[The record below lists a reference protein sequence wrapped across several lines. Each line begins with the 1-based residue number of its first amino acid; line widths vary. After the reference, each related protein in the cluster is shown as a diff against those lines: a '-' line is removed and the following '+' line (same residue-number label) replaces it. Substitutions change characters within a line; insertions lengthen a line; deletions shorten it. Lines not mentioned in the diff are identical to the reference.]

1 MNASDTPAELH
12 VIFQIQRAAYDAAPF
27 AEWEERRNRLER
39 LRRLLEDNE
48 VAIETAIDADFA
60 GRPRIETQIA
70 EIFPSRSE
78 IRGAIKHGRRWMK
91 PRSAGVSKWFLPA
104 RANVVARPLGVVG
117 IIVPWNYP
125 LFLAVS
131 PLVAA
136 LVAGNRAMVKMSEFT
151 PAFSELF
158 QQLIASAFRSN
169 EVAVITGGA
178 DVAAQFSALPFDH
191 LLFTGSTSVG
201 RKVMNAASQNLT
213 PVTLELGGKSPAVVA
228 PEYPIEHA
236 VQRVLAGKLLNA
248 GQTCIAPDY
257 ALVPRGQVS
266 AFVEAAKRQ
275 AQGMYPK
282 GLGDTDYCSIVNA
295 RQYQRLAGY
304 VAQARG
310 AGAAIVPLFGGA
322 EHDDATHRLAPAIMV
337 DPAPELD
344 IMREEIFGPL
354 LPVIPYDDLR
364 DAIGFINAHPRPL
377 ALYWFDK
384 DAKRAESVLKN
395 THAGGVCFNETL
407 MHVAQEDL
415 PFGGVGASG
424 MGHYHG
430 RWGFDTF
437 SKLTPVFR
445 QSRFNGM
452 KLFLPPYKPLVA
464 KMLRL
469 MKRF

>member
-12 VIFQIQRAAYDAAPF
+12 VVFQIQRAAYDAAPF

-48 VAIETAIDADFA
+48 AAIETAIDADFA

-70 EIFPSRSE
+70 EIFPSVSE
-78 IRGAIKHGRRWMK
+78 IRSAIRHGKRWMK
-91 PRSAGVSKWFLPA
+91 SRTAGVAKWFLPA
-104 RANVVARPLGVVG
+104 RANVVPRPLGVVG

-136 LVAGNRAMVKMSEFT
+136 MVAGNRAMVKMSEFT

-158 QQLIASAFRSN
+158 QQLIAGAFRSN
-169 EVAVITGGA
+169 EVSVITGGA
-178 DVAAQFSALPFDH
+178 DVAAQFSALQFDH
-191 LLFTGSTSVG
+191 LLFTGSTRVG

-213 PVTLELGGKSPAVVA
+213 PVTLELGGKSPVVIA
-228 PEYPIEHA
+228 PGYPIDQA

-257 ALVPRGQVS
+257 ALVPRAHVT
-266 AFVEAAKRQ
+266 AFVESAKRQ
-275 AQGMYPK
+275 AQDMYPT
-282 GLGDTDYCSIVNA
+282 GLDDADYCSIVNT
-295 RQYQRLAGY
+295 RQYERLAGY
-304 VAQARG
+304 VEQARG
-310 AGAAIVPLFGGA
+310 AGAAVVPLFSGT
-322 EHDDATHRLAPAIMV
+322 EHNAAKHRLAPAIV
-337 DPAPELD
+337 VNPSPDLD
-344 IMREEIFGPL
+344 LMREEIFGPL
-354 LPVIPYDDLR
+354 LPVIPYDDVK
-364 DAIGFINAHPRPL
+364 DAMAFINAQPRPL
-377 ALYWFDK
+377 AMYWFDNNS
-384 DAKRAESVLKN
+384 KRAESALKG

-407 MHVAQEDL
+407 LHVAQEDL
-415 PFGGVGASG
+415 PFGGVGPSG

-452 KLFLPPYKPLVA
+452 TLFLPPYKPRVA
-464 KMLRL
+464 RMLRL